1 MNASVKNAQLAA
13 ATANDPRW
21 VSVVARN
28 PKADGTFYYSVK
40 TTGVYCRPSCAAR
53 LARPENVR
61 FHTTCEDAEKAG
73 FRPCKRCKPDQPP
86 LAEQYASTVT
96 EACRIIEESE
106 NVPGLEELAKRVG
119 VSTYHFHRVFKQVA
133 GLTPREYASA
143 HREKRVRDEL
153 GQRCTSSGCSN
164 THSGTITEAIFD
176 AGYNSNGR
184 FYEKS
189 NEVLGMTPTNY
200 RAGGANTEIRF
211 AIGECSLG
219 SILVAQSAR
228 GVCAILLGD
237 DPDELA
243 RDLQDR
249 FPRANL
255 IGGDGEF
262 EQLVAKVVGFVEAP
276 GIGLDLPLDVRG
288 TAFQQRVWQALRE
301 IPAGQTASYTDVA
314 NRIGAPHSARAV
326 AQACAANA
334 LAVAIPCHR
343 VVRNDGGLSGYRWS
357 VERKRALLERET
369 QALQEKKAHA

>member
-1 MNASVKNAQLAA
+1 MNVSVNNTQLAA
-13 ATANDPRW
+13 ATVTDPRW

-28 PKADGTFYYSVK
+28 PAADGTFYYSVK

-61 FHTTCEDAEKAG
+61 FHTTREDAEQAG
-73 FRPCKRCKPDQPP
+73 FRPCKRCKPNQPS
-86 LAEQYASTVT
+86 LVVRYTAKVT

-106 NVPGLEELAKRVG
+106 TVPGLEDLAKRVG
-119 VSTYHFHRVFKQVA
+119 VSTYHFHRVFKQA
-133 GLTPREYASA
+133 TGLTPREYAAA
-143 HREKRVRDEL
+143 HREKRVRNEL
-153 GQRCTSSGCSN
+153 GR
-164 THSGTITEAIFD
+164 SGTVTEAIFD

-219 SILVAQSAR
+219 AILVAQSDR
-228 GVCAILLGD
+228 GVCAILMGD

-249 FPRANL
+249 FSCAKL
-255 IGGDGEF
+255 IGDNGEF

-288 TAFQQRVWQALRE
+288 TAFQQRVWQALRA
-301 IPAGQTASYTDVA
+301 IPAGETASYTDIA
-314 NRIGAPHSARAV
+314 NRIGAPKSVRAV

-343 VVRNDGGLSGYRWS
+343 VVRNDGGLSGYRWG
-357 VERKRALLERET
+357 VERKRALLEKES
-369 QALQEKKAHA
+369 KA

>member
-13 ATANDPRW
+13 ATAKDPRW
-21 VSVVARN
+21 ASVVARN
-28 PKADGTFYYSVK
+28 PEADGTFYYSVK

-61 FHTTCEDAEKAG
+61 FHPTCEDAEKAG

-119 VSTYHFHRVFKQVA
+119 VSTYHFHRVFKQIT

-143 HREKRVRDEL
+143 HREKRVRNEL
-153 GQRCTSSGCSN
+153 GRHCIPSARSN
-164 THSGTITEAIFD
+164 TRSGTITEAIFD
-176 AGYNSNGR
+176 AGYNSNSR

-219 SILVAQSAR
+219 SILVAQSDR

-237 DPDELA
+237 DPGELA

-314 NRIGAPHSARAV
+314 NRIGAPNSARAV

>member
-1 MNASVKNAQLAA
+1 MNISAKTAQTAA

-21 VSVVARN
+21 MAVVARDRE
-28 PKADGTFYYSVK
+28 ADGSFYYSVE

-61 FHTTCEDAEKAG
+61 FHATCEDAEKAG
-73 FRPCKRCKPDQPP
+73 FRPCKRCKPNQPG
-86 LAEQYASTVT
+86 LAEQYAAKVT

-106 NVPGLEELAKRVG
+106 TAPGLEELARRVG
-119 VSTYHFHRVFKQVA
+119 MSAYHFHRVFKQGA
-133 GLTPREYASA
+133 GLTPRQYAA
-143 HREKRVRDEL
+143 ARREQRVRDEL
-153 GQRCTSSGCSN
+153 ARGGSVTG
-164 THSGTITEAIFD
+164 AIFD
-176 AGYNSNGR
+176 AGYNSSGR

-189 NEVLGMTPTNY
+189 DEVLGMTPTSF

-211 AIGECSLG
+211 AIGQCSLG
-219 SILVAQSAR
+219 AILVAKSQR
-228 GVCAILLGD
+228 GVCAILMGD
-237 DPDELA
+237 DADELA
-243 RDLQDR
+243 RELQDQ

-301 IPAGQTASYTDVA
+301 IPAGETASYTDIA
-314 NRIGAPHSARAV
+314 SRIGSPKSVRAV
-326 AQACAANA
+326 AQACAANK

-343 VVRNDGGLSGYRWS
+343 VVRNDGGLSGYRWG
-357 VERKRALLERET
+357 VERKRALLEKEA
-369 QALQEKKAHA
+369 QA